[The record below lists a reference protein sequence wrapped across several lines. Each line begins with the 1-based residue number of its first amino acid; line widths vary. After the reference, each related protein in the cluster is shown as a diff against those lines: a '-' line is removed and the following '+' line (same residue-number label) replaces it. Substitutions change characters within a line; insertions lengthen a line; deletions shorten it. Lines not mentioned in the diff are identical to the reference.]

1 MNQKEIE
8 ILKIMNQA
16 TNRMDLNMFAQ
27 KVNLNPNQ
35 TIQQVQELAKK
46 GLLRKVGSG
55 YGVTEKGK
63 AALKAFTALPNGL
76 EFNFYIQLA
85 QPTGQ
90 TAQTLADFYEII
102 KQVNA
107 ASLEFHLYRGDFEVW
122 IKDALN
128 DPELAKQIGDLKAE
142 GLKDEDLRKKL
153 LKLLDAKYSIE

>member
-16 TNRMDLNMFAQ
+16 TNRMDLNVFAQ

-63 AALKAFTALPNGL
+63 VALKAFTPLPNGL

-90 TAQTLADFYEII
+90 SAHTLADFYEII

-128 DPELAKQIGDLKAE
+128 DQELAKQIGDLKAE
-142 GLKDEDLRKKL
+142 GLKGEDLRKKL